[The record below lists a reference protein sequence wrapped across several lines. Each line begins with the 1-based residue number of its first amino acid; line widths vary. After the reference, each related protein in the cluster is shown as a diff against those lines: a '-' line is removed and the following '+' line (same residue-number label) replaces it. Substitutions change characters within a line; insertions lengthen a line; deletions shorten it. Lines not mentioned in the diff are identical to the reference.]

1 MTPLS
6 WDPTPG
12 AHIYVD
18 ESTAGDYLLM
28 GAAIASADAPQMR
41 SVMRGLLLPGSRSL
55 HMRKERKRA
64 ATILS
69 TVVGLGPKVAI
80 FRVSRT
86 TPALDARRATVH
98 ALAELACQL
107 RADRVVFDTIDSMS
121 ARDRAWV
128 IEGVHLA
135 GEPTPRSAITTS
147 AVTRNPCS
155 GYPMRSAGRGPEG
168 VSIVARSSESATWST
183 CRQREARHRDRPD
196 GYRAHYLGGNSPS

>member
-1 MTPLS
+1 MRSSGAGTVTPLS

-55 HMRKERKRA
+55 HMRKEQKRA

-135 GEPTPRSAITTS
+135 GEPTPPFGYHHQRRHEEPLLWIPD
-147 AVTRNPCS
+147 AV
-155 GYPMRSAGRGPEG
+155 GWAWARGG
-168 VSIVARSSESATWST
+168 
-183 CRQREARHRDRPD
+183 QHR
-196 GYRAHYLGGNSPS
+196 RAVERICYLVDL